1 MGIPSKIKIL
11 FLCTGNSCRSQMAE
25 EWTRYLRGDVV
36 EPHSAGVKPHGV
48 DQRAIKAMAEVGI
61 DISGQ
66 ESKSVDE
73 VGDLE
78 FDYVITLCNH
88 AQSFLP
94 RPGLCT

>member
-1 MGIPSKIKIL
+1 
-11 FLCTGNSCRSQMAE
+11 MAE